1 MTFCSDFDQLQI
13 PMLFYS
19 VCQKDVRSREVPQ
32 HRANLKKHHHNA
44 LLTLYTI
51 INLIRTFIN
60 QGIQNICPHP
70 LTKTGPITNFRFSLR
85 INDFNSEAHLLV
97 GQQKRALNILSI
109 RSLDRADQGYS
120 TD

>member
-1 MTFCSDFDQLQI
+1 
-13 PMLFYS
+13 MLFYS

-32 HRANLKKHHHNA
+32 HRANLLKHHHNA

-70 LTKTGPITNFRFSLR
+70 LTKIGPITINQFQILRFEST
-85 INDFNSEAHLLV
+85 IFNWEAHLLA

-109 RSLDRADQGYS
+109 RSFDHAVQGYS